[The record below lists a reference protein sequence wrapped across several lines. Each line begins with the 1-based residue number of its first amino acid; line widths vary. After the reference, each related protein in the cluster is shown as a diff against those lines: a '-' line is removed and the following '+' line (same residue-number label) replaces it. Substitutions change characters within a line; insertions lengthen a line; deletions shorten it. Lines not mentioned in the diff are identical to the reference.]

1 MSQTPDQHQPRRSA
15 PTAARMPRGVKVG
28 LGAALGL
35 VVIGA
40 VWLAAVRGPAMLLD
54 LSGMSSLFC
63 L

>member
-1 MSQTPDQHQPRRSA
+1 
-15 PTAARMPRGVKVG
+15 MPRGVKVG
-28 LGAALGL
+28 LGAALSL
-35 VVIGA
+35 VVLGA